1 MCVGGLW
8 GGFLNVLLLLKII
21 VTIKNCYV
29 GDLCNMEGCINVAS
43 VFFKVVKNLKML
55 MQMNWTS
62 FP

>member
-1 MCVGGLW
+1 MWGLW

-21 VTIKNCYV
+21 VTMKSCYV
-29 GDLCNMEGCINVAS
+29 DDLGNMEGCINFAG

-62 FP
+62 FN